1 MATLDE
7 LFKNIGTSVNTMAD
21 DLRNAELEKK
31 MAVNNNLGAAA
42 GMPLDP
48 TRGVLN
54 QLSGGRGDLVNQYVN
69 QAIPLP
75 DKADPWMAAFNYFVK
90 LGQDSSQPGA
100 TLLGASTSALQAP
113 MDYLNSKK
121 SERTKAE
128 QARAA
133 LGLQIAP
140 SLKPKAAT
148 YRDPKEYMI
157 SMPVLD
163 DQGQPTGQYKEAYQ
177 DYLTAPDFAK
187 LQKQGA
193 RFTSVDKTTGAAGKI
208 NLNKYL
214 DPSRIDDPTTKTIN
228 EQIIQLSPDEYQ
240 ARMAAN
246 NPVYP
251 LAATDSALIDPVDES
266 LGIARKTVIYGNG
279 TTLATYDS
287 GSVLREGGSNDA
299 VTVEDFDRVMNEAR
313 ESGVIDTIRGAAAAE
328 AGRSAVEIGVAAQKS
343 IGQLTNSIELLKD
356 ARVLVDLPTGGA
368 NTGWLESKFPSVFA
382 SSIALDNIRSN
393 LGLAVVGMNTFGA
406 LSEGELALALATA
419 LPNTM
424 QEEELSQWISDKIVA
439 QEKLRI
445 HYAKAAEYLTD
456 PLGGGISK
464 WVEIQR
470 NRFEVEQ
477 GEEARRAADV
487 ITNMSDE
494 DFRTITAQD
503 KMAMTTAELQAYLA
517 RLQGQ

>member
-1 MATLDE
+1 MAKLAE
-7 LFKNIGTSVNTMAD
+7 LFQSLGSSVNTMTGN
-21 DLRNAELEKK
+21 LRSAELENK
-31 MAVNNNLGAAA
+31 MEEDKLGVS
-42 GMPLDP
+42 GTDVSQIPM
-48 TRGVLN
+48 GVLN
-54 QLSGGRGDLVNQYVN
+54 ALDAMSGNRGQLALDYAN
-69 QAIPLP
+69 QAIPMP
-75 DKADPWMAAFNYFVK
+75 EEANKYEAALRFFLEMGK
-90 LGQDSSQPGA
+90 QASQPGS
-100 TLLGASTSALQAP
+100 TVLGSAFGAGQAP
-113 MDYLNSKK
+113 LDYLTAKNA
-121 SERTKAE
+121 EIRKAK
-128 QARAA
+128 QARAS

-140 SLKPKAAT
+140 SLKPKAVGKAGYT
-148 YRDPKEYMI
+148 NVMVDGVAQVMTSAEI
-157 SMPVLD
+157 
-163 DQGQPTGQYKEAYQ
+163 QA
-177 DYLTAPDFAK
+177 AK
-187 LQKQGA
+187 KAGK
-193 RFTSVDKTTGAAGKI
+193 TVSPYEKTTGTAGKVS
-208 NLNKYL
+208 LNKYL
-214 DPSRIDDPTTKTIN
+214 DPSRIDDPATKTVN
-228 EQIIQLSPDEYQ
+228 EQIIQLTPAEYQ

-246 NPVYP
+246 DPVYP
-251 LAATDSALIDPVDES
+251 LAATDSALIDPVDTS
-266 LGIARKTVIYGNG
+266 LGKARKTVIYGNG
-279 TTLATYDS
+279 TTLTTYDS

-299 VTVEDFDRVMNEAR
+299 VTVENFNTVMDEAR
-313 ESGVIDTIRGAAAAE
+313 LSGVTDTIRGAAAAE
-328 AGRSAVEIGVAAQKS
+328 AGKSAVEIGVEAQKS

-406 LSEGELALALATA
+406 LSEGELELALATA

-424 QEEELSQWISDKIVA
+424 QEAELSQWISDKIVA

-487 ITNMSDE
+487 ITNMSDA
-494 DFRTITAQD
+494 DFNAITAQD

>member
-1 MATLDE
+1 MEEETYGVSGTNPNKE
-7 LFKNIGTSVNTMAD
+7 LM
-21 DLRNAELEKK
+21 
-31 MAVNNNLGAAA
+31 GALAMLA
-42 GMPLDP
+42 KSS
-48 TRGVLN
+48 
-54 QLSGGRGDLVNQYVN
+54 SGGQKAFDAASAMYAPVEEANPWEASLRFFLEMGK
-69 QAIPLP
+69 QA
-75 DKADPWMAAFNYFVK
+75 
-90 LGQDSSQPGA
+90 SQPGA
-100 TLLGASTSALQAP
+100 TVLGSAVGSGLVPLDYLTAKKKEKRDRDQKVASTAMSL
-113 MDYLNSKK
+113 
-121 SERTKAE
+121 
-128 QARAA
+128 
-133 LGLQIAP
+133 AP
-140 SLKPKAAT
+140 SLAPKAAT

-157 SMPVLD
+157 EIPVLD
-163 DQGQPTGQYKEAYQ
+163 DKGKPTGAFQPAYR
-177 DYLTAPDFAK
+177 DFLTAKGFAD

-193 RFTSVDKTTGAAGKI
+193 RFKSVDKTTGTAGKVS
-208 NLNKYL
+208 LNKYL
-214 DPSRIDDPTTKTIN
+214 DPSRTDNPATKNVN
-228 EQIIQLSPDEYQ
+228 EQIIQLTPAEYQ

-246 NPVYP
+246 DPVYP
-251 LAATDSALIDPVDES
+251 LAATDSALIDPVDTS
-266 LGIARKTVIYGNG
+266 LGKARKTVIYGNG
-279 TTLATYDS
+279 TTLTTYDS

-299 VTVEDFDRVMNEAR
+299 VTVENFNTVMDEAR
-313 ESGVIDTIRGAAAAE
+313 LSGVTDTIRGAAAAE
-328 AGRSAVEIGVAAQKS
+328 AGKSAVEIGVEAQKS

-406 LSEGELALALATA
+406 LSEGELELALATA

-424 QEEELSQWISDKIVA
+424 QEAELSQWISDKIVA

-477 GEEARRAADV
+477 GEEAQRAADV
-487 ITNMSDE
+487 ITNMSDA
-494 DFRTITAQD
+494 DFNAITAQD